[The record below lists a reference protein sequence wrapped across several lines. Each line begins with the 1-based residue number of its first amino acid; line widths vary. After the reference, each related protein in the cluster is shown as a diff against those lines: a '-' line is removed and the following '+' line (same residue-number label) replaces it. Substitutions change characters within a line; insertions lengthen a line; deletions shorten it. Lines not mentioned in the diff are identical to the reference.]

1 MSGPIR
7 RILQPE
13 APVQPSGGT
22 DTDQKVADLNSKVA
36 KIEGWITDTAQPIM
50 SQQDDAVSGLMSRT
64 DLINS
69 NQDVLAGNISRVNSN
84 IPDTFDQRIQAF
96 MKDNFVKASDG
107 WFEGKDIGP
116 KADGWIEKK
125 DLNPKITEV
134 LGLPDGIVPIDA
146 GEFLGIIQRVGGRV
160 QAIPEYQLVSP
171 GLNTIVGPGSGG
183 VGVKTS
189 GVPGTM
195 HTIPKAAEIEDRLSK
210 ILSTW
215 YPTITS
221 LQAGWSGFILPTL
234 KDVEARKGEW
244 NDAANFFKNNTGNL
258 AMIMS
263 GQSNLFDGRIS
274 SIVQAQLANFRA
286 QVEAKNNLPL
296 QYTNFLGTFF
306 VTDAGGKAPKDFILE
321 TISFYRTNFAGG
333 SMASFLTGAGRPTLG
348 TVIDQYMSGDSGEGI
363 ILGKVRN
370 WWDSQDM
377 MDRSFGRSDEWFDK
391 KNIGS
396 RVQGH
401 LDGLPEF
408 GKLREFQGRFGLFDN
423 GIGIMRKNR
432 PIISNLKDRLSK
444 MRNKLQA
451 NGNGLALNGD
461 LLKQYQ
467 SKKSEM
473 LGKYSWAEILGLPGY
488 AFVGAMTAIEMFS
501 LFDKMFMVISGGLD
515 NVKKMIDDLRG
526 DIDGLTA
533 DMTTMEN
540 NQKDVPLD

>member
-1 MSGPIR
+1 MTGPFR

-22 DTDQKVADLNSKVA
+22 DTDQKVADLDSKVA

-116 KADGWIEKK
+116 KVDGWIEKK
-125 DLNPKITEV
+125 DLVPKMTEV
-134 LGLPDGIVPIDA
+134 LGLPAGIVPIDA

-160 QAIPEYQLVSP
+160 QAIPEYQLVSA

-234 KDVEARKGEW
+234 EDVEARKGEW

-263 GQSNLFDGRIS
+263 GQSNLFDGRIA

-377 MDRSFGRSDEWFDK
+377 MDRSFFRSDEWFDK
-391 KNIGS
+391 KDIGS

-408 GKLREFQGRFGLFDN
+408 GKLRAFEGRFGLFNN

-432 PIISNLKDRLSK
+432 PIVSSLKDRLSK

-473 LGKYSWAEILGLPGY
+473 LGKYSWAEILGFPGY
-488 AFVGAMTAIEMFS
+488 AFVGAMTAIEMFQ
-501 LFDKMFMVISGGLD
+501 LFDKMFEVVSGGLD